1 MRDTLDLPCAG
12 LAHDHTHLELSVDY
26 MKGRGNYFYLQPVEI
41 SEGIR
46 SMMLFGD
53 DGSVRHMIDNAGR
66 LNTKKMLA
74 MREQIFAQVDRV
86 KLIQAFMERDNE
98 RVISLVID
106 ALQMKVAA

>member
-12 LAHDHTHLELSVDY
+12 LAHDHTHLELSVDH
-26 MKGRGNYFYLQPVEI
+26 MTRRGNYFYLQPVEI
-41 SEGIR
+41 KEGIR

-53 DGSVRHMIDNAGR
+53 DGSVRCALDTQAR
-66 LNTKKMLA
+66 LNTKKLHA

-86 KLIQAFMERDNE
+86 KLIQAFMERDTE